1 LFEPDQI
8 VKNIPQI
15 EKIMAFQDYQTVSE
29 ILLEYKIE
37 YKQQDFIQKSWTE
50 TSIIFDIDFEF
61 YQTCCNTDQSD
72 IAKRELMTLPILKEL
87 YQNCDGMNGSP
98 NFWIQPKIEF
108 TEKLSG
114 TVDYMLTAQS
124 EIVTDNL
131 NLPILVLVTQ
141 VKNNNFEQT
150 WAYCLAALIAA
161 DRLNRHIRPVYA
173 IVTDG
178 KTWELG
184 NLYNQ
189 VFTENLTT
197 YSIDNEEKLFA
208 HLNGFLAIATQ

>member
-1 LFEPDQI
+1 
-8 VKNIPQI
+8 
-15 EKIMAFQDYQTVSE
+15 MAFQDYQTVSE
-29 ILLEYKIE
+29 ILSEYKIE

-50 TSIIFDIDFEF
+50 TSILFDLDFEF
-61 YQTCCNTDQSD
+61 YKTCCNTDQSD

-98 NFWIQPKIEF
+98 NFWIQPKLEF

-114 TVDYMLTAQS
+114 TVDYMLTAQP

-150 WAYCLAALIAA
+150 WAYCLAALVAA
-161 DRLNRHIRPVYA
+161 DRLNQHIRPVYG

-178 KTWELG
+178 KIWELG

-189 VFTENLTT
+189 IFTKNLTT
-197 YSIDNEEKLFA
+197 YSIENEEKLFA

>member
-1 LFEPDQI
+1 MLNPYLI
-8 VKNIPQI
+8 KNIPEI
-15 EKIMAFQDYQTVSE
+15 EKIMTFQDYQTVSE
-29 ILLEYKIE
+29 ILTEYEIE
-37 YKQQDFIQKSWTE
+37 YKQQDFIQESWTE
-50 TSIIFDIDFEF
+50 TSIIFDLDFEF
-61 YQTCCNTDQSD
+61 YKTCCNTDQSD

-98 NFWIQPKIEF
+98 SFWIQPKLEF

-114 TVDYMLTAQS
+114 TVDYMLTSQS

-141 VKNNNFEQT
+141 VQNNNFEQT

-161 DRLNRHIRPVYA
+161 DRLNQHIRPVYA

-189 VFTENLTT
+189 VFTKNLTT
-197 YSIDNEEKLFA
+197 YSIDNEEKLFS

>member
-1 LFEPDQI
+1 
-8 VKNIPQI
+8 
-15 EKIMAFQDYQTVSE
+15 MAFQDYQTVSE
-29 ILLEYKIE
+29 ILTEYEIE
-37 YKQQDFIQKSWTE
+37 YKQQDFVKESWTE
-50 TSIIFDIDFEF
+50 ISIIFDIDFEF
-61 YQTCCNTDQSD
+61 YQTCYNTDQSD

-98 NFWIQPKIEF
+98 SFWIQPKLEF
-108 TEKLSG
+108 DEKLSG
-114 TVDYMLTAQS
+114 TVDYMLTAQP

-131 NLPILVLVTQ
+131 SLPILVLVTQ

-150 WAYCLAALIAA
+150 WAYCLAALVAA
-161 DRLNRHIRPVYA
+161 DRLNQHIRSVYA

-189 VFTENLTT
+189 VFTKNLTT